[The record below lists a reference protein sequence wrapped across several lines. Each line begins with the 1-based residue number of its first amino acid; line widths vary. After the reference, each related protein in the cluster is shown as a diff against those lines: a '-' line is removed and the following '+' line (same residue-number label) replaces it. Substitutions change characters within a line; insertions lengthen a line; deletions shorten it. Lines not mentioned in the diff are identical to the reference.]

1 MGMTWASTRRCVLV
15 TRPMVSRGRPF
26 VDHRDRKTKVSG
38 RRRVSGAASSSELIV
53 RNNVAP
59 SRSWDVVR
67 SNANSRAVRTHGQC
81 AVRVRFVACRVGP
94 ELARG
99 IHMPIRQL
107 TACVA
112 LALLTTAVNGRA
124 QELSELSLPPDGMNQ
139 KAEVSQ
145 WIGLVKVTI
154 TYHSPNVHGPS
165 GRDRTG
171 HIWGELVRYG
181 MFDEGFGPSKATPW
195 RAGANETTT
204 VAFSHDVKVGGRD
217 VRAGTYGLFL
227 ELQPSGP
234 WTWILSTQTGW
245 GAFQYDPKDA
255 VVRVP
260 ATPEAAPYTEFLTY
274 SFENRRLQ
282 SAIAVLQW
290 EKQRIALE
298 IAVPNSMQL
307 YVDQIRKDL
316 LGWPGFD
323 YQNWQNAAQFCA
335 DNKINLD
342 EALVWA
348 EKAISEPF
356 RNAAQGRK
364 DFYTLRTKSAVLRAM
379 GRDADAESTMDE
391 AVAMADA
398 PVMGIHQYG
407 TALLAAGKKDKAMT
421 IFTQNRQRHPNDAFV
436 TYVGLARGY
445 TALGDTK
452 NAIANWEIALKNIP
466 ENQKVNLPVYE
477 QALKALKEKG

>member
-1 MGMTWASTRRCVLV
+1 MSFKHLAAY
-15 TRPMVSRGRPF
+15 VSVIACLLAPAR
-26 VDHRDRKTKVSG
+26 
-38 RRRVSGAASSSELIV
+38 ASS
-53 RNNVAP
+53 
-59 SRSWDVVR
+59 
-67 SNANSRAVRTHGQC
+67 
-81 AVRVRFVACRVGP
+81 
-94 ELARG
+94 
-99 IHMPIRQL
+99 
-107 TACVA
+107 
-112 LALLTTAVNGRA
+112 
-124 QELSELSLPPDGMNQ
+124 QELSELAVPPNGMNQ
-139 KAEVSQ
+139 RAEVSQ

-154 TYHSPNVHGPS
+154 AYHSPNVHGPA

-171 HIWGELVRYG
+171 HIWGELVKYG
-181 MFDEGFGPSKATPW
+181 LFDDGFGPATAAPW

-204 VAFSHDVKVGGRD
+204 VSFSHDVKIGGRD
-217 VRAGTYGLFL
+217 VRAGTYALFL

-234 WTWILSTQTGW
+234 WTWILSTQIGW
-245 GAFQYDPKDA
+245 GAYQYDPKYD
-255 VVRVP
+255 VVRVT

-274 SFENRRLQ
+274 GFDDRRLD
-282 SAIAVLQW
+282 SAVAFLQW
-290 EKQRIALE
+290 EKRRVALK
-298 IAVPNSMQL
+298 IDVPDSRQL

-316 LGWPGFD
+316 LGWPGFN

-379 GRDADAESTMDE
+379 GRDADADGVMDE
-391 AVAMADA
+391 AVAMSDA

-407 TALLAAGKKDKAMT
+407 TSLIAAGKTDRAMA
-421 IFTQNRQRHPNDAFV
+421 IFRMNRQRHPDEMFI

-452 NAIANWEIALKNIP
+452 NAIANWEIALENMP
-466 ENQKVNLPVYE
+466 ENQKPNLPVYE